1 MTGGWALQIAYRS
14 VLPKTFAWI
23 IGIYIIA
30 NLNSYEKNGDE
41 TKRAHN
47 YNPRVCRMRHFH
59 MEGRKIYIR
68 WHAILCN
75 VAQIRLP
82 FPHQYIFSSFPWK
95 KPVVLFLLFFC
106 CCQQKIKEDRWLNF
120 TFCILRRFTLKVC
133 FCLIIELNVIAN
145 L

>member
-1 MTGGWALQIAYRS
+1 MTVTETLQIAYRS

-23 IGIYIIA
+23 IEIYIIA

-95 KPVVLFLLFFC
+95 KPVVLFLLFCSCSRQENQGKPMAEFYLLHSEAFYT
-106 CCQQKIKEDRWLNF
+106 KGLLLLND
-120 TFCILRRFTLKVC
+120 
-133 FCLIIELNVIAN
+133 
-145 L
+145 